1 MANKIAGTAYVKAD
15 GVQYT
20 LAGRFTVSPSMVER
34 EGKAGLSGVAG
45 YAERARVPFIE
56 GDLHTTADLSI
67 ADLEAITD
75 ATVKAELANG
85 KIYLLREAWTT
96 AAFELDASEGTVVV
110 RWEGMEGKEL

>member
-1 MANKIAGTAYVKAD
+1 MANKIAGTAYVRAD

-20 LAGRFTVSPSMVER
+20 LAGRFTVSPSNVER

-45 YAERARVPFIE
+45 FAERPRVPFIE
-56 GDLHTTADLSI
+56 GDIHTMSDLSL

-85 KIYLLREAWTT
+85 SVYILREAWTT
-96 AAFELDASEGTVVV
+96 AAFEIDAAEGTVGV